1 MGIIRKKFLQRDNKL
16 ISINIFMKKY
26 IIILLLFN
34 ISLNAQKIGIVE
46 KFKSNLQHAHA
57 SLVIGENTKVVEDLN
72 YDIKPHIDS
81 IFMNKNIQFEKIE
94 NFDFSIINGYN
105 GVHLNWNKEIEEK
118 LKKFCLDN
126 GIDGLILLF
135 SVNDPKYSI
144 QPNRTLYKQNFDFG
158 IITSGGI
165 KKQLYFFN
173 NLKILYYTVK
183 SNRLNY
189 PILKRDE
196 SLSITQ
202 NFKKYDEFVIDTK
215 TKKLLNPEKV
225 KKDFLKD
232 FFYRID
238 ASFNEVFREIK
249 K

>member
-1 MGIIRKKFLQRDNKL
+1 M
-16 ISINIFMKKY
+16 
-26 IIILLLFN
+26 
-34 ISLNAQKIGIVE
+34 E
-46 KFKSNLQHAHA
+46 
-57 SLVIGENTKVVEDLN
+57 
-72 YDIKPHIDS
+72 
-81 IFMNKNIQFEKIE
+81 
-94 NFDFSIINGYN
+94 
-105 GVHLNWNKEIEEK
+105 EI
-118 LKKFCLDN
+118 
-126 GIDGLILLF
+126 
-135 SVNDPKYSI
+135 P
-144 QPNRTLYKQNFDFG
+144 
-158 IITSGGI
+158 GGI

-202 NFKKYDEFVIDTK
+202 NFKKYDEFVFDTK
-215 TKKLLNPEKV
+215 TKKLLNPEKA

>member
-1 MGIIRKKFLQRDNKL
+1 MNRKIKQLMSAVVLTSFVSFNIVRADEISNKL
-16 ISINIFMKKY
+16 TETTIKQSKLEYK
-26 IIILLLFN
+26 
-34 ISLNAQKIGIVE
+34 
-46 KFKSNLQHAHA
+46 A
-57 SLVIGENTKVVEDLN
+57 S
-72 YDIKPHIDS
+72 
-81 IFMNKNIQFEKIE
+81 
-94 NFDFSIINGYN
+94 
-105 GVHLNWNKEIEEK
+105 EIEEK

-202 NFKKYDEFVIDTK
+202 NFKKYDEFVFDTK